1 MQPANYDKIVQST
14 GGRWVPVY
22 KRLFDSP
29 FWKEKPAFKHFIQ
42 MAETGVPVS
51 YAGSPTPAA
60 GEVLNTHVIPKMIQR
75 VLVENWQAAEGA
87 RGVHKKIAEIYARHA
102 KG

>member
-1 MQPANYDKIVQST
+1 
-14 GGRWVPVY
+14 
-22 KRLFDSP
+22 
-29 FWKEKPAFKHFIQ
+29 

-60 GEVLNTHVIPKMIQR
+60 GEVLNTHVIGKMTQR
-75 VLVENWQAAEGA
+75 VLVENWPAEKA
-87 RGVHKKIAEIYARHA
+87 VEEAHKAIAEIHARHS